1 MNAVPM
7 PDFNTSDLV
16 ALIPCPACGRSI
28 STDAQACPGCGR
40 VNNWLH
46 PKIERVVEHL
56 RAHYP
61 DAVFEALGHRV
72 AVEIKTYNVRQR
84 IGSACL
90 ALSML
95 FLIGGFIV
103 PTLMGLAI
111 FLLAIGGCL
120 IAFGLSAFTLHAIQI
135 DIRQPNPVTAVSDA
149 GVWKSVIRLVQ

>member
-1 MNAVPM
+1 MNAVP
-7 PDFNTSDLV
+7 PDLSTSDLV
-16 ALIPCPACGRSI
+16 ALIPCPACGRSL

-40 VNNWLH
+40 VNNWLD

-61 DAVFEALGHRV
+61 DAVYEALGHRV
-72 AVEIKTYNVRQR
+72 AAEMKTYNVRQR

-90 ALSML
+90 AFSML
-95 FLIGGFIV
+95 LLIGGFIV
-103 PTLMGLAI
+103 PTLMGTAI

-120 IAFGLSAFTLHAIQI
+120 VAFGLSAFTLHAIQI

>member
-1 MNAVPM
+1 MN
-7 PDFNTSDLV
+7 TW
-16 ALIPCPACGRSI
+16 I
-28 STDAQACPGCGR
+28 
-40 VNNWLH
+40 H

-111 FLLAIGGCL
+111 FLSAIGGCL
-120 IAFGLSAFTLHAIQI
+120 IAFGLSAFTLHTIHI

-149 GVWKSVIRLVQ
+149 GVWNSVIRLVQ